1 MTASRIALYVTTW
14 SASRSR
20 IMWSSSSGEMICG
33 RPLRFWPLP
42 ASRASCFL
50 IVYYT
55 VNRDMSSFREISF
68 RLTPAMRMPQ
78 ITPRSYSESSGL
90 RRFLDSVRVDS
101 LGVGKVPLG
110 IGDVS
115 GVVDIL
121 MCWEQR
127 DVGGVRSKKFLA
139 VSKLFTSLAS
149 CLTVR
154 QTSSY

>member
-1 MTASRIALYVTTW
+1 
-14 SASRSR
+14 
-20 IMWSSSSGEMICG
+20 
-33 RPLRFWPLP
+33 
-42 ASRASCFL
+42 
-50 IVYYT
+50 
-55 VNRDMSSFREISF
+55 
-68 RLTPAMRMPQ
+68 MRMPQ